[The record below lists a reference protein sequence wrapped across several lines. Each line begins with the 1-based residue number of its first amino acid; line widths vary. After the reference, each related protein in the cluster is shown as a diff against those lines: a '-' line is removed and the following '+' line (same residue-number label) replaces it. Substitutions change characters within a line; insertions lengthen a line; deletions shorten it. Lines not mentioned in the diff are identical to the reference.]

1 MSQISFAAG
10 DFVGKA
16 RAAWGDDMPEWVRV
30 LAEACQRTSQTAVAK
45 RLDYS
50 GSAIS
55 LVIGNKYQKG
65 DIRRVEQM
73 VRGTLMGETV
83 PCPALGDITR
93 NICLQWQAKPYAATS
108 SLRASMY
115 RACRDN
121 CPHSRIT
128 QTQGEDDAF

>member
-1 MSQISFAAG
+1 MSQTSYAPG

-16 RAAWGDDMPEWVRV
+16 RASWGDALPDWVLI

-73 VRGTLMGETV
+73 VRGTLIGETV
-83 PCPALGDITR
+83 ACPALGDIAR
-93 NICLQWQAKPYAATS
+93 NVCLQWQAKPYAATS

-121 CPHSRIT
+121 CPHSRIS
-128 QTQGEDDAF
+128 QPQGDDDA